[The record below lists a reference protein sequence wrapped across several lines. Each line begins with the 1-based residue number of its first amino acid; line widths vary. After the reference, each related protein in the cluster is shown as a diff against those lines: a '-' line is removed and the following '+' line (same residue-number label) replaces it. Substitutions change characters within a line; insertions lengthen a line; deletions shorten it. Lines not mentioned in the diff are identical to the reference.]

1 MSVSTVSPTSTP
13 EVLTVQPLL
22 TVAQAKAGDLAGQE
36 VTAFVSQ
43 VRDRVQIAASMREVS
58 LVDAALGFHAVVVKG
73 QNMTQGDY
81 ADALYG
87 KVGKDGITKGSG
99 KSMGTLLKRLADSAI
114 RLGFEPG
121 TPEWSYLVQKGG
133 NAVVGQALSLPTAK
147 ARKAITSQAKA
158 YAVAGDAAQ
167 LTAGRTPRPNDG
179 AQASEAADSAE
190 SATGS
195 TESAPT
201 VPLNI
206 GNVLDALDGMAK
218 SADREGWAAI
228 ENRLQAI
235 ITREVTVRAAA
246 DKAESKPTPK
256 PRAPRKAPAE
266 ATA

>member
-1 MSVSTVSPTSTP
+1 MTVSTVTPTSTP

-36 VTAFVSQ
+36 VAAFVSQ

-73 QNMTQGDY
+73 KNMTQGDY

-87 KVGKDGITKGSG
+87 KTGKSGDITKGSG
-99 KSMGTLLKRLADSAI
+99 KSMGTLLKRLADAAV

-133 NAVVGQALSLPTAK
+133 NAVVGQALVQPAAK
-147 ARKAITSQAKA
+147 ARKAITAQAKA

-179 AQASEAADSAE
+179 AEATAAADSAE

-201 VPLNI
+201 VPLNV
-206 GNVLDALDGMAK
+206 GNILDALDRFAK
-218 SADREGWAAI
+218 DADREGWAAI
-228 ENRLQAI
+228 ENRMQAI

-246 DKAESKPTPK
+246 DKAETKPTAK
-256 PRAPRKAPAE
+256 PRKAPAE